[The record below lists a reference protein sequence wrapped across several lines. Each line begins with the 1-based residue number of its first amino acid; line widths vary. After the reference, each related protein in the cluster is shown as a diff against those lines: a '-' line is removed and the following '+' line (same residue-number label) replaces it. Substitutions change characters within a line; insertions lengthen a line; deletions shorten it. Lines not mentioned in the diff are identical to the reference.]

1 MPLPKGRHL
10 SLNFKLLALFGEKR
24 GRLVYDTFVVL
35 ILPAYKNEGWLDAG
49 YWVLGIGYWMVVGD
63 PIFKRGYS
71 ILDAGYRKIVIGY
84 WSLAVR

>member
-49 YWVLGIGYWMVVGD
+49 YWVLGIGYWVFVQF
-63 PIFKRGYS
+63 IFSLFVEARD
-71 ILDAGYRKIVIGY
+71 LAMIVDMKE
-84 WSLAVR
+84 